1 MIRSNFRGTR
11 EISGDFRAQTAANRL
26 GAQRIEA
33 LVAQYG
39 AATLAH
45 YLDELLRYTERRTR
59 AAFAEFPD
67 GRFAADML
75 MDGDGVTDEP
85 VKLAATV
92 TIEQGRVS
100 VDLTGCDDQRKSPTN
115 ATSSQTYSGVVYVLK
130 CLIDP
135 DIPVNDGFYRLIDIR
150 SRPGS
155 VVHAQHPAAVAAGW
169 EIAMQ
174 LCDLLFKA
182 LAPALPDRVVAGTKG
197 CVCNIAF
204 GGVNPATGEYFTYYE
219 TIAGGYGATL
229 TTDGM
234 DAVQAHFQN
243 TENAPVEETE
253 ANYPVRILCYAL
265 IENSEGGG
273 RHRGGLGVRR
283 DYTFPGH
290 EPSFSILS
298 DKAKYAPWGLFGGG
312 SARPAKY
319 ILNPDTKAARELPSK
334 ITFQLGARRRGE
346 RADAGREGGPPLPFE
361 RDPSLVAA
369 DVAQGKISAKRAR
382 AVYGVV
388 VDPATQ
394 ALDAPATAKARARTV
409 PMRARAKTPGRP
421 TNATRG
427 KVISVTAWRVGID
440 IGGTFTDAALVDSET
455 GQVRVVKVLTTP
467 EDPARGFMTALERGL
482 AECGAGGRDVA
493 AVVHATTVATNAIIE
508 GKTARVGM
516 LVTRGFRDILEIGR
530 QIRSRLYD
538 VHLQKP
544 APLVPRRWSLEVS
557 ERLDA
562 EGRVLEPLDVG
573 EVRAAVRRLRDE
585 RVEAVVICF
594 LHSYLNPAHERAAAA
609 IVREEMPDTWLS
621 VSSEV
626 CPEFREYLR
635 GSTAAVNAAVMPIV
649 SRYIDALESRL
660 AALGATAPFY
670 VMQSNGGVMTSAS
683 AKERPVYMVESGPAA
698 GVIAAGAVAA
708 PYRYANVLSF
718 DMGGTTAKVGLIQ
731 DGRLRLSTE
740 MEVGAQA
747 VTPLGEGRGGGYP
760 VRTPVIDLV
769 EVGAGGGS
777 EAWIDAGG
785 ALRVGPRSAGA
796 RPGPACYGLGGATP
810 TITDANLALGRLD
823 PAFFLGGEMTLDA
836 GAARRAIASGW
847 PRPSASIRSPRPA
860 ASWRSP
866 TPT

>member
-1 MIRSNFRGTR
+1 M
-11 EISGDFRAQTAANRL
+11 
-26 GAQRIEA
+26 
-33 LVAQYG
+33 
-39 AATLAH
+39 
-45 YLDELLRYTERRTR
+45 
-59 AAFAEFPD
+59 
-67 GRFAADML
+67 
-75 MDGDGVTDEP
+75 
-85 VKLAATV
+85 
-92 TIEQGRVS
+92 
-100 VDLTGCDDQRKSPTN
+100 
-115 ATSSQTYSGVVYVLK
+115 
-130 CLIDP
+130 
-135 DIPVNDGFYRLIDIR
+135 
-150 SRPGS
+150 
-155 VVHAQHPAAVAAGW
+155 
-169 EIAMQ
+169 
-174 LCDLLFKA
+174 
-182 LAPALPDRVVAGTKG
+182 
-197 CVCNIAF
+197 
-204 GGVNPATGEYFTYYE
+204 
-219 TIAGGYGATL
+219 
-229 TTDGM
+229 
-234 DAVQAHFQN
+234 
-243 TENAPVEETE
+243 
-253 ANYPVRILCYAL
+253 
-265 IENSEGGG
+265 
-273 RHRGGLGVRR
+273 
-283 DYTFPGH
+283 
-290 EPSFSILS
+290 
-298 DKAKYAPWGLFGGG
+298 
-312 SARPAKY
+312 
-319 ILNPDTKAARELPSK
+319 
-334 ITFQLGARRRGE
+334 
-346 RADAGREGGPPLPFE
+346 
-361 RDPSLVAA
+361 
-369 DVAQGKISAKRAR
+369 
-382 AVYGVV
+382 
-388 VDPATQ
+388 
-394 ALDAPATAKARARTV
+394 
-409 PMRARAKTPGRP
+409 
-421 TNATRG
+421 
-427 KVISVTAWRVGID
+427 TAWRVGID
-440 IGGTFTDAALVDSET
+440 IGGTFTDAALVDGET

-467 EDPARGFMTALERGL
+467 EDPAKGFMIALERGL

-594 LHSYLNPAHERAAAA
+594 LHSYLNPVHERAAAA

-649 SRYIDALESRL
+649 SRYVDALESRL

-698 GVIAAGAVAA
+698 GVIAAGVVAA

-731 DGRLRLSTE
+731 DGQLRPSTE

-796 RPGPACYGLGGATP
+796 RPGPACYGRGGTTP
-810 TITDANLALGRLD
+810 TITDANLVLGRLN
-823 PAFFLGGEMTLDA
+823 AGFFLGGEMALDA
-836 GAARRAIASGW
+836 EAARRAVAERVAAPLALDPIAAAAGIVEIANAHMIGAMRLVSVQRGYDPRDFVLVAFGGAGPLHANALAQELGIPAVLVPPNPGIASAVGMLMTDLRHEFVTTRRLSLDALTPATLEALFAEFLKEGAARLDRDGVPAADRRMLRSVDLRYHGQSFELPITVPAGALTAADIAQLRAEFDAAHERAYGYAAPEDAVELVNVRLAAIGVT
-847 PRPSASIRSPRPA
+847 PRPRRAPLPAGGRDAAGALKGTREVWFAEGWRKTGVFVRTKLLAGNVVAGPAIVEEHDASTLVHPGWA
-860 ASWRSP
+860 ATVDEHGNLLLRAAP
-866 TPT
+866 